1 MDEFFKGLNEKLKDP
16 SLTREQKVKLI
27 QQADDTYRQN
37 VDKEYKDYRN
47 KQILGAALEIG
58 SAAIPFGGVSGQV
71 AKRVIPKVVQKT
83 VGRKLTTD
91 TAAGAIGGALGSG
104 MYGAGE
110 GLMKGE
116 NPIKS
121 AAKQAQSGF
130 LSGGLLG
137 SAIAKGENLA
147 RKVNTEGINQMRQY
161 WGIPWQKA
169 SGDPQKAIDTLM
181 ENQRGFVPNVYNKP
195 GVGKFDIP
203 WGTSNYGLAHA
214 LERRAPQN
222 KFNVTEFV
230 NSIPNTIENG
240 LVTKGSDLH
249 PDTKNIISTNQKLAI
264 NPDFRLGGVTRNW
277 LTTAIPQGKKAR
289 KHLGDLTPSNN
300 ISSENGSFS
309 APSISE
315 LLATD
320 SINDYLLKH
329 NPSQRLAPQIATFNT
344 AVNSKMNDL
353 LIPDEL
359 KPFLEKHAA
368 QNKSAKKLLEDSK
381 PFQNIASGNG
391 TRSIPELLANNS
403 INDYLLKNNSSPVL
417 NARVEENNFAGYKN
431 PHSGS
436 NRIFAAEEIGD
447 FSTKEFTDYEP
458 EIFAQINT
466 PIGAP
471 SRSELRSA
479 IESSTAVYVEPYYKS
494 DGSYV
499 KGHYRAR

>member
-27 QQADDTYRQN
+27 QQAGDTYRQN

-47 KQILGAALEIG
+47 KQILGTALEIG
-58 SAAIPFGGVSGQV
+58 SAAIPLGGVSGQA

-83 VGRKLTTD
+83 IGRKLTTD
-91 TAAGAIGGALGSG
+91 TATGAIGGALGGG
-104 MYGAGE
+104 MFGIGE

-116 NPIKS
+116 NPLKS
-121 AAKQAQSGF
+121 AAKEAQSGF

-137 SAIAKGENLA
+137 GAIAKGEYLA
-147 RKVNTEGINQMRQY
+147 RRENTLGINQMRQY

-169 SGDPQKAIDTLM
+169 SGNPQKAIDTLM
-181 ENQRGFVPNVYNKP
+181 ENQRGFVPNAFHTNKTGNVDLVWGNSKLGLQHIKERRDAQGLDGNAFIKDLP
-195 GVGKFDIP
+195 DLIKNGK
-203 WGTSNYGLAHA
+203 NYGKQDHIGRSYIGDAQR
-214 LERRAPQN
+214 E
-222 KFNVTEFV
+222 
-230 NSIPNTIENG
+230 
-240 LVTKGSDLH
+240 
-249 PDTKNIISTNQKLAI
+249 LAI
-264 NPDFRLGGVTRNW
+264 KKDYIEKGMEQAVNRNW
-277 LTTAIPQGKKAR
+277 VPSAYMFYDAINNPQATSVARTLGSNRSGKQIPLPD
-289 KHLGDLTPSNN
+289 LGV
-300 ISSENGSFS
+300 
-309 APSISE
+309 
-315 LLATD
+315 TD

-359 KPFLEKHAA
+359 KPFLEKHEA

-471 SRSELRSA
+471 SRNELRSA

>member
-1 MDEFFKGLNEKLKDP
+1 MDNFFKGLNEKLKDP
-16 SLTREQKVKLI
+16 NLTREQKVKLI

-116 NPIKS
+116 NPLKS

-195 GVGKFDIP
+195 GIGKFDIP

-359 KPFLEKHAA
+359 KSFLEKHEINNPQATSVA
-368 QNKSAKKLLEDSK
+368 RTLGSNR
-381 PFQNIASGNG
+381 SGKQ
-391 TRSIPELLANNS
+391 IPLPDLGVENS
-403 INDYLLKNNSSPVL
+403 INDSLLKNNSSPVL
-417 NARVEENNFAGYKN
+417 NARIEENNFAGYKN

-447 FSTKEFTDYEP
+447 FSTKEFTEYEP

-471 SRSELRSA
+471 SRNELRSA
-479 IESSTAVYVEPYYKS
+479 IESATAVYVEPYYKS